1 MDITVLLSHWWLVPT
16 TFFTAIIT
24 AVSGAGG
31 GILLLG
37 LMGLVL
43 PGTAVIPLHGA
54 VMFLQNGLR
63 GALLLKHVDWRFV
76 GIATCGS
83 ILGAFLAGP
92 IAVNLNENA
101 MQLLLGLGLLYL
113 IWAPKPKKPLAIPF
127 LNRVSADARTAI
139 MAVMISMITILI
151 GAAGVL
157 FSAIRKRG
165 GLGKEAVLADQSF
178 IMLCQHILKML
189 VFGLAGFVFGPYLP
203 LIVPMI
209 AMGLLGTFVGVV
221 MLKKMSSDVFDTIF
235 KAVVTALAVAML
247 AKAAGLF

>member
-1 MDITVLLSHWWLVPT
+1 MNTAVLLSHWWLVPT
-16 TFFTAIIT
+16 TFVTAIIT

-31 GILLLG
+31 GVLLLG

-63 GALLLKHVDWRFV
+63 GMLLWKHVDWRFV
-76 GIATCGS
+76 AVAGLGS
-83 ILGAFLAGP
+83 VLGALLAGP
-92 IAVNLNENA
+92 VAVNLNDNA

-113 IWAPKPKKPLAIPF
+113 IWAPKPKKSLEFPLLKRLSP
-127 LNRVSADARTAI
+127 DARTAI
-139 MAVMISMITILI
+139 LAVVISMVTILI

-189 VFGLAGFVFGPYLP
+189 VFGLAGFTFGPYLP
-203 LIVPMI
+203 LIVPMV

-221 MLKKMSSDVFDTIF
+221 MMKKMASHVFDVIF
-235 KAVVTALAVAML
+235 KGVVTVLAVAML
-247 AKAAGLF
+247 AKAASFF

>member
-1 MDITVLLSHWWLVPT
+1 MDIAVLLSHWWLVPT

-63 GALLLKHVDWRFV
+63 GVLLFKHVDWRFV
-76 GIATCGS
+76 GIAGVGS
-83 ILGAFLAGP
+83 VLGALLAGP
-92 IAVNLNENA
+92 VAVNLNDNA

-113 IWAPKPKKPLAIPF
+113 IWAPKPKKPLSIPF
-127 LNRVSADARTAI
+127 LNRLNPDVRTAI
-139 MAVMISMITILI
+139 MAILISMVTILI

-157 FSAIRKRG
+157 FSAIRRRG
-165 GLGKEAVLADQSF
+165 GLPKEAVLADQSF

-203 LIVPMI
+203 LIIPMVC
-209 AMGLLGTFVGVV
+209 MGLLGTFVGVV
-221 MLKKMSSDVFDTIF
+221 LMKKMSSHVFDIIF
-235 KAVVTALAVAML
+235 KAVVTVLAIAML
-247 AKAAGLF
+247 AKAANFF

>member
-1 MDITVLLSHWWLVPT
+1 MDTTVLLSHWWLVPT

-31 GILLLG
+31 GVLLLG

-63 GALLLKHVDWRFV
+63 GALLFKYVDWRFV
-76 GIATCGS
+76 GIAGVGS
-83 ILGAFLAGP
+83 LLGALLAGP
-92 IAVNLNENA
+92 VAVNLNDNA

-113 IWAPKPKKPLAIPF
+113 IWAPKPKKPLSIPV
-127 LNRVSADARTAI
+127 LNKLGADARTAI
-139 MAVMISMITILI
+139 MAVLISIITILI

-157 FSAIRKRG
+157 FSAIRRRG
-165 GLGKEAVLADQSF
+165 GLAKEAVLADQSY

-189 VFGLAGFVFGPYLP
+189 VFGLAGFAFGPYLP
-203 LIVPMI
+203 LIVPMVC
-209 AMGLLGTFVGVV
+209 MGLLGTFVGVV
-221 MLKKMSSDVFDTIF
+221 MMKKISSEVFDTIF
-235 KAVVTALAVAML
+235 KAVITLLAIAML
-247 AKAAGLF
+247 AKAANLF

>member
-1 MDITVLLSHWWLVPT
+1 METLVAHWWLVPV

-63 GALLLKHVDWRFV
+63 GALLFRHVDWRFV
-76 GIATCGS
+76 GVAFVGS
-83 ILGAFLAGP
+83 VLGALLAGP
-92 IAVNLNENA
+92 VAVSLNENA
-101 MQLLLGLGLLYL
+101 MQALLGLGLLYL
-113 IWAPKPKKPLAIPF
+113 VWAPKPRKSLQIPVLSR
-127 LNRVSADARTAI
+127 LNTDLRTAI
-139 MAVMISMITILI
+139 LAVFISMVTILI

-165 GLGKEAVLADQSF
+165 GHGKEAVLADQSF
-178 IMLCQHILKML
+178 IMLGQHILKML
-189 VFGLAGFVFGPYLP
+189 VFGLAGFAFGPYLP
-203 LIVPMI
+203 LVVPMI

-221 MLKKMSSDVFDTIF
+221 LMKRMSALWFDRIF
-235 KAVVTALAVAML
+235 KGVITLLAVAML
-247 AKAAGLF
+247 ARAGGLF